1 MGRVGEYVGLNRGWS
16 HRISGCAT
24 FREARHGSSRAARK
38 VQLYGAMPPTGRF
51 VARGPPTGYKNK
63 FISAKG
69 ACTAAMFMAMMFMAT
84 MVQIKER
91 RDTPDHRNAK
101 VISIPERQGRILKFI
116 AGLVLG
122 IILVPVLVYFYFA
135 SGSAPVATT
144 DSDMPFEAVLA
155 RKAQHVRISKDMPKN
170 VPIQPSE
177 GNYLAA
183 AELYKQH
190 CAVCHGLPMA
200 PKTAIATGM
209 YPAPP
214 LLLEGKGV
222 TDDPPGES
230 YWKIFNG
237 LRLTG
242 MAGFSK
248 SLSETQMWQLALLLA
263 NADKLPPSAKTALV
277 APIASPA
284 TSVPATS
291 LPPATSAP
299 VFPSSV
305 PSSVPPPK

>member
-1 MGRVGEYVGLNRGWS
+1 VKFIVGLLLGLALMPL
-16 HRISGCAT
+16 GAY
-24 FREARHGSSRAARK
+24 
-38 VQLYGAMPPTGRF
+38 LYFTG
-51 VARGPPTGYKNK
+51 
-63 FISAKG
+63 
-69 ACTAAMFMAMMFMAT
+69 
-84 MVQIKER
+84 
-91 RDTPDHRNAK
+91 
-101 VISIPERQGRILKFI
+101 
-116 AGLVLG
+116 G
-122 IILVPVLVYFYFA
+122 I
-135 SGSAPVATT
+135 APVATT
-144 DSDMPFEAVLA
+144 DSDMPFEKFFAKKALHA
-155 RKAQHVRISKDMPKN
+155 RIAKDMPKS
-170 VPIQPSE
+170 VPIQANE
-177 GNYLAA
+177 ANYLAG

-190 CAVCHGLPMA
+190 CAVCHGLPLT
-200 PKTAIATGM
+200 PKTAIAAGM

-263 NADKLPPSAKTALV
+263 NADKLPASAKTALV

-291 LPPATSAP
+291 LPPASAP